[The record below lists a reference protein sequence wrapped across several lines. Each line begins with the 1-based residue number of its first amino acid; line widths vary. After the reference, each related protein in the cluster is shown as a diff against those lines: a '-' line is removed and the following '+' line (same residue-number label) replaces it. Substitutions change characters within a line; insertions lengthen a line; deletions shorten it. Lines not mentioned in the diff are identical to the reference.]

1 MQLGPELSYLVLSV
15 AVYGGVVL
23 IQAVIANVY
32 HRPKELLGARDEFNP
47 QNRYLRR
54 AQRTLQNTTEAL
66 MMFAPLVLV
75 AVIAQRTSEATALAA
90 QVFFWARVAYVP
102 AYILGVPALRT
113 LIWAV
118 GLGAT
123 IAIFLQVLPFS

>member
-1 MQLGPELSYLVLSV
+1 MTPELSYLVLSI
-15 AVYGGVVL
+15 AVYVGVIL
-23 IQAVIANVY
+23 LQAIIANLY
-32 HRPKELLGARDEFNP
+32 HRPKELLGARDDFNP
-47 QNRYLRR
+47 QNKYLRR

-66 MMFAPLVLV
+66 MMFGPLVVV
-75 AVIAQRTSEATALAA
+75 AVLAERTTEATALAA

-102 AYILGVPALRT
+102 AYLFGVPALRT